1 MALDSNVL
9 IDLQLY
15 GSALLND
22 ELPEVEEIYGRD
34 LAGLSDLINLWML
47 RDIRFVVTPRSLTD
61 AKRGVT
67 PRFLERRLP
76 AVQAI
81 AESLAF
87 QFGDW
92 TVTSPSYEGVRPA
105 IGQEQGLSVGADRDL
120 VLEAQAISAH
130 VFLTRDR
137 EVLEKTRL
145 SGPRLALLP
154 PSLLADELV
163 AGGVQPMWGGTCETA
178 DCPYDA
184 WSMPAPDMGKWSG
197 LFSIFEQQ

>member
-1 MALDSNVL
+1 M
-9 IDLQLY
+9 IDLQMY
-15 GSALLND
+15 GSALFND
-22 ELPEVEEIYGRD
+22 EIPEVEDENYAND
-34 LAGLSDLINLWML
+34 LAGLSELTNLWLL

-61 AKRGVT
+61 AKRVT
-67 PRFLERRLP
+67 PRFLGRRLP

-92 TVTSPSYEGVRPA
+92 TATAPSYEESRPA
-105 IGQEQGLSVGADRDL
+105 VGQDHGLPVGADRDL

-130 VFLTRDR
+130 IFLTRDR
-137 EVLEKTRL
+137 EILEKTRL
-145 SGPRLALLP
+145 SGPRLSLLR
-154 PSLLADELV
+154 PSVLADELV
-163 AGGVQPMWGGTCETA
+163 AGGVQPMWGGTCEAA

-197 LFSIFEQQ
+197 LFSVFEQE